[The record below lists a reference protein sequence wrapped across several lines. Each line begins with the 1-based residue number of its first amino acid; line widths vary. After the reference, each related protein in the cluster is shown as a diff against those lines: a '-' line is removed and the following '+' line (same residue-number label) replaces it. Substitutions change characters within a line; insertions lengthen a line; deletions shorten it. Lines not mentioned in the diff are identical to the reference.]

1 MQALYY
7 TRWFTKA
14 SISRQKKR
22 TKQQQQ
28 QTNKQ
33 TNPTP
38 TDASECC
45 WRQKAN
51 KRNTRSYGVQSSEQ
65 GHRGGERERR
75 EIKRR
80 ICERE
85 RERERERYI
94 ARAQRRIQNMFRQ
107 KTEKE
112 I

>member
-1 MQALYY
+1 VVH
-7 TRWFTKA
+7 K
-14 SISRQKKR
+14 SINQWAKEENK
-22 TKQQQQ
+22 TTT
-28 QTNKQ
+28 TNKQ

-65 GHRGGERERR
+65 GHSERERDTR
-75 EIKRR
+75 NKEKD

-107 KTEKE
+107 KTEKGIKQRE
-112 I
+112 IYII